1 MSNLIMTTPRNG
13 SGFSSENPSRCEV
26 VESNSTRSVTSQVI
40 CQVVGRWRLGVPV
53 CQGRAG
59 EIQNSILQNG
69 YLDMLKL
76 EVENN
81 TQDVR

>member
-1 MSNLIMTTPRNG
+1 MRDDS
-13 SGFSSENPSRCEV
+13 
-26 VESNSTRSVTSQVI
+26 
-40 CQVVGRWRLGVPV
+40 RLGSIASRLFW

-59 EIQNSILQNG
+59 EIQDSILQNG

>member
-1 MSNLIMTTPRNG
+1 MT
-13 SGFSSENPSRCEV
+13 EE
-26 VESNSTRSVTSQVI
+26 NSTMLWSDPARSEQFESFVNDTKTV
-40 CQVVGRWRLGVPV
+40 CT

-59 EIQNSILQNG
+59 EIQDSILQNA

>member
-1 MSNLIMTTPRNG
+1 MTLEALESGRIIHASQDESREFIRLLACICANGTALPPALIYRGDSKTL
-13 SGFSSENPSRCEV
+13 SGE
-26 VESNSTRSVTSQVI
+26 
-40 CQVVGRWRLGVPV
+40 
-53 CQGRAG
+53 AG
-59 EIQNSILQNG
+59 EIQDSILQNG

>member
-1 MSNLIMTTPRNG
+1 MIG
-13 SGFSSENPSRCEV
+13 
-26 VESNSTRSVTSQVI
+26 I
-40 CQVVGRWRLGVPV
+40 

-59 EIQNSILQNG
+59 EIQDSILQNG

>member
-1 MSNLIMTTPRNG
+1 MVEIYSL
-13 SGFSSENPSRCEV
+13 SR
-26 VESNSTRSVTSQVI
+26 
-40 CQVVGRWRLGVPV
+40 
-53 CQGRAG
+53 CQGRAR
-59 EIQNSILQNG
+59 EIQDSILQNG